1 MRADLTPPQDLDA
14 ERSVL
19 GSMLMS
25 KDAISDT
32 VEILKGRD
40 FYRPAHETIFDA
52 ILSLYS
58 RGEPA
63 DAITVGAELERTD
76 QLDRIGDRVYL
87 ADLLGSVSI
96 AENASYYARIVS
108 DKAVLRRLVDAS
120 MRISQMAYQG
130 QGDVADT
137 VDAAGRRIPLHGLV
151 ETHAGLAAVD
161 ALAPAGFTLA
171 TDVAVRVRPR
181 PASLSRGCRDCSD
194 RRPWPNAGRARR
206 RRNSWTASAHRC
218 AKA

>member
-1 MRADLTPPQDLDA
+1 MTLPDPASSTRADLTPPQDLDA

-76 QLDRIGDRVYL
+76 QLDR
-87 ADLLGSVSI
+87 
-96 AENASYYARIVS
+96 
-108 DKAVLRRLVDAS
+108 
-120 MRISQMAYQG
+120 
-130 QGDVADT
+130 
-137 VDAAGRRIPLHGLV
+137 
-151 ETHAGLAAVD
+151 
-161 ALAPAGFTLA
+161 
-171 TDVAVRVRPR
+171 
-181 PASLSRGCRDCSD
+181 
-194 RRPWPNAGRARR
+194 
-206 RRNSWTASAHRC
+206 
-218 AKA
+218 

>member
-63 DAITVGAELERTD
+63 DAITC
-76 QLDRIGDRVYL
+76 
-87 ADLLGSVSI
+87 LLYTSPS
-96 AENASYYARIVS
+96 
-108 DKAVLRRLVDAS
+108 
-120 MRISQMAYQG
+120 
-130 QGDVADT
+130 
-137 VDAAGRRIPLHGLV
+137 
-151 ETHAGLAAVD
+151 
-161 ALAPAGFTLA
+161 
-171 TDVAVRVRPR
+171 PR
-181 PASLSRGCRDCSD
+181 D
-194 RRPWPNAGRARR
+194 
-206 RRNSWTASAHRC
+206 
-218 AKA
+218 

>member
-32 VEILKGRD
+32 VEILKGRE

-137 VDAAGRRIPLHGLV
+137 VDAAQQELY
-151 ETHAGLAAVD
+151 
-161 ALAPAGFTLA
+161 
-171 TDVAVRVRPR
+171 DVAEGRTSDDYHVL
-181 PASLSRGCRDCSD
+181 SELLESTWDELETIESRGDAMGGIPTGFADLDELTNGFQPGQMLSLI
-194 RRPWPNAGRARR
+194 
-206 RRNSWTASAHRC
+206 HI
-218 AKA
+218 

>member
-137 VDAAGRRIPLHGLV
+137 VDAAK
-151 ETHAGLAAVD
+151 LAATLRANGIVD
-161 ALAPAGFTLA
+161 VEPYRKLGRNQLRIGMYPAVDPSDVEALT
-171 TDVAVRVRPR
+171 
-181 PASLSRGCRDCSD
+181 
-194 RRPWPNAGRARR
+194 
-206 RRNSWTASAHRC
+206 RC
-218 AKA
+218 IDHVIERL